1 MKKPL
6 VTVMCLCYNQAR
18 FVAEAIQSV
27 FDQTYSPIQLIVMDD
42 GSTDASAEIIIQTLK
57 DRSDVRFIRHNE
69 NVGYTKTLNEAIGL
83 AEGEWIIDLAADDVL
98 LPNRVEEGI
107 RLMIERGDMYVVH
120 YSDAEM
126 ISETGHSIRRHS
138 DRFPHPTIPQ
148 GDIYQA
154 LINRYFVSSPT
165 LMFRKEVILTIGGYD
180 ENLAYE
186 DFDFLMRA
194 SRQFLFC
201 YSPMVLIRKRV
212 VAGSMSD
219 RQFQRGTA
227 QRWSTLKVCKKIAAM
242 NRTKEEHQALKARI
256 HYEIRL
262 SLRLF
267 DFPLAIA
274 FLRFYFRL
282 SSPVTMLT

>member
-42 GSTDASAEIIIQTLK
+42 GSTDGSAEIISQALQ
-57 DRSDVRFIRHNE
+57 DRSDVLFVKHTE
-69 NVGYTKTLNEAIGL
+69 NVGYTKTLNEAVRL
-83 AEGEWIIDLAADDVL
+83 AGGEWIIDLAADDVL

-107 RLMIERGDMYVVH
+107 RIMNEHGEQYGVH
-120 YSDAEM
+120 FSDAEM
-126 ISETGHSIRRHS
+126 ISEEGQLIRKQS
-138 DRFPHPTIPQ
+138 DRFPHATIPQ
-148 GDIYQA
+148 GDIYQT
-154 LINRYFVSSPT
+154 LINRYFISSPT
-165 LMFRKEVILTIGGYD
+165 LMFRKEVIQALGGYD

-194 SRQFLFC
+194 SRKFLFC
-201 YSPMVLIRKRV
+201 YSPLVLIKKRM

-219 RQFQRGTA
+219 RQFQRGSA
-227 QRWSTLKVCKKIAAM
+227 QRWSTLKVCEKIATM
-242 NRTKEEHQALKARI
+242 NRTKGEYQALKARLR
-256 HYEIRL
+256 YEIRL
-262 SLRLF
+262 SLQLF
-267 DFPLAIA
+267 DFLLAIA